1 MAISLWELII
11 SPSSVNVIFASN
23 IVCDLP
29 ETMRKL
35 RPSTKLLH
43 QEISQNY
50 RILRSVSLK
59 AY

>member
-11 SPSSVNVIFASN
+11 SLSSVNVIFASN
-23 IVCDLP
+23 KVCDFP

-35 RPSTKLLH
+35 CPSTKLLH
-43 QEISQNY
+43 QEIRQNY
-50 RILRSVSLK
+50 CILRSVSLK